1 MDEPTLRRD
10 INRLFSQTLG
20 CEVGD
25 FENFFDLGGDSLKAA
40 DLIDAISA
48 HVGINLEF
56 ALLLDCPSS
65 AEMSGRVLQKLRRA

>member
-1 MDEPTLRRD
+1 MDEATLRRD
-10 INRLFSQTLG
+10 INQFFSNVLG
-20 CEVGD
+20 CEVGE

-40 DLIDAISA
+40 DLIEAISS
-48 HVGINLEF
+48 HVGIKLEF